1 MFDFDGTVAPDVM
14 LSPVFDMLGI
24 NPDLFWRKTG
34 SLTEA
39 GYDREISYLQALI
52 LVCADKGISLTNA
65 AIRDLELA

>member
-1 MFDFDGTVAPDVM
+1 MNRKMPGKQIALVFDFDGTVAPDVM

-39 GYDREISYLQALI
+39 GYDLSLI
-52 LVCADKGISLTNA
+52 HI
-65 AIRDLELA
+65 